1 MEGNGNAAQYWLN
14 LSANAYA
21 GMLQLIPLT
30 IVTIISVYN
39 HWKREGY
46 K

>member
-30 IVTIISVYN
+30 FVTIISEVYM
-39 HWKREGY
+39 KDLLLEV
-46 K
+46 